1 MRLARLAWLS
11 AISMLV
17 SGRVLADPP
26 FEMDKLETNDL
37 RLLYTEPESY
47 LSPHVA
53 RSFENSMKF
62 QRLIFDWTPWDKTTI
77 VLTDLSDYG
86 NAGASASPRN
96 AVSVFIAPDSL
107 TLETSPGSERM
118 FMLFNHELVHVAT
131 MDGWNK
137 NDRAWRVFFGGK
149 PRQTD
154 EHPETI
160 LYNYLT
166 VPRLSSPRWYL
177 EGSAVFMET
186 WMSGG
191 LGRAQGAYDEMVF
204 RAMVR
209 DNAHFFSPLG
219 LVSEGTAVDFQTVSN
234 AYLYGTRFMSYL
246 ALHYSPEQLI
256 EWWKRKDG
264 SDAYY
269 SSQFEKVFGLPLNT
283 AWNDWIAWEHEFQKA
298 NLEKV
303 RQYPL
308 TPARHLARQ
317 ALGSVSKSFI
327 DPESQTM
334 IGAFRYPGVLAHV
347 GVMSL
352 KDGSIKR
359 LTEIKGPMKYR
370 VASTAYDPQNKTFF
384 YTADNLDYRDLMAVD
399 VRTGKTRMLLRDA
412 RIGDL
417 AFDAADRSIWGLQH
431 LNGYVSLV
439 RIPYPYTNWTQV
451 HTWPYGEIA
460 FELDMSPDGKLLSA
474 SMDEID
480 GHRFLRI
487 FRTDDLL
494 AGKAE
499 PMGQYDFGQATP
511 EGFVFTADGRYL
523 YGSSYYTG
531 ISNIYRYEIKS
542 GDMEAVSNA
551 ETGFFRPMPQAD
563 GSLIVLEYTGQGF
576 VPTVID
582 PVPLKD
588 LSAITFLGTEIAEK
602 HPVVKTWGAGSPAK
616 IPLESMI
623 TNQGK
628 YRPAHEMRLESDY
641 PVIEG
646 YRGSTAL
653 GWHVDFSDP
662 LRLHSLG
669 ITAAA
674 SVGGSVPG
682 NEKLH
687 VSIDYK
693 ALNWYAR
700 YWHNYA
706 DFYDLFGPI
715 ETSRKGDA
723 VIVGYKK
730 ALILDEPRRLDF
742 STSLAYYTGLDTLPG
757 NQNVVSTFSEIFSAK
772 AGLKYAYIRES
783 QNSVDRE
790 QGFGWNLDAATY
802 VAGGK
807 TVPQLRGGFDFGFM
821 LPLRHSS
828 IWLYNSAGVSGGD
841 RSNSLASFYFGG
853 FHNNYV
859 DNHDAK
865 RYREYDS
872 FPGFGIDEINGQS
885 FVKSTLEW
893 NLPPIRFEEVG
904 KPGAYLSWMRPALF
918 AGVLVTDPNNSAFR
932 RTATDLGGQLDFN
945 FTILNRLP
953 MTLSIGYAAGFE
965 HWRKVDDEWM
975 LSLKIL

>member
-1 MRLARLAWLS
+1 MRWAKSTWLMAVCVLA
-11 AISMLV
+11 
-17 SGRVLADPP
+17 SGRVLAQP
-26 FEMDKLETNDL
+26 FEMNMLETKDL
-37 RLLYTEPESY
+37 RLLYTDPEGY
-47 LSPHVA
+47 LAPHVA
-53 RSFENSMKF
+53 RSFENSLKF
-62 QRLIFDWTPWDKTTI
+62 QRSIFEWTPYDRTTI

-86 NAGASASPRN
+86 NAGASASPSN

-131 MDGWNK
+131 MDGWNQR
-137 NDRAWRVFFGGK
+137 DRRWRLFFGGK

-177 EGSAVFMET
+177 EGAAVFMET

-209 DNAHFFSPLG
+209 DNAHFYSPLG

-246 ALHYSPEQLI
+246 ALRYTPEQLI

-264 SDAYY
+264 SEAYY

-283 AWNDWIAWEHEFQKA
+283 AWNDWIVWEHEFQKA
-298 NLEKV
+298 NLAKV
-303 RQYPL
+303 RQFPL
-308 TPARHLARQ
+308 TPTRHLTRQ
-317 ALGSVSKSFI
+317 ALGSVSKSFV
-327 DPESQTM
+327 DPDNQTM
-334 IGAFRYPGVLAHV
+334 VGGFRYPGVLAHV

-352 KDGSIKR
+352 KDGSVKR

-370 VASTAYDPQNKTFF
+370 VASTAYDPQSKTFF

-399 VRTGKTRMLLRDA
+399 LKTGKTRMLLKDA

-417 AFDAADRSIWGLQH
+417 AFDAADRSIWGLRH
-431 LNGYVSLV
+431 LNGYVTLV
-439 RIPYPYTNWTQV
+439 RIPYPYKEWTQV

-460 FELDMSPDGKLLSA
+460 FELDVSPDGKLLST

-487 FRTDDLL
+487 FKTDDLL
-494 AGKAE
+494 ADKIE
-499 PMGQYDFGQATP
+499 PMGQFDFGQATP
-511 EGFVFTADGRYL
+511 EGFVFSPDGRYL
-523 YGSSYYTG
+523 FGSAYYTG
-531 ISNIYRYEIKS
+531 ISNIYRYELKTRQ
-542 GDMEAVSNA
+542 MEAVSNA

-588 LSAITFLGTEIAEK
+588 LSAITFLGAEIVEK
-602 HPVVKTWGAGSPAK
+602 HPVVKSWGVGSPAK
-616 IPLESMI
+616 IPLETMI
-623 TNQGK
+623 THQGK
-628 YRPAHEMRLESDY
+628 YRPGRQMRLESDY

-662 LRLHSLG
+662 LRLHTLG

-674 SVGGSVPG
+674 SIGGNVSG

-700 YWHNYA
+700 YRHNYA

-715 ETSRKGDA
+715 ESSRKGDA
-723 VIVGYKK
+723 FIVGYKR

-757 NQNVVSTFSEIFSAK
+757 NQNVAAGVSEIFSAK
-772 AGLKYAYIRES
+772 AGLRYSNTRES
-783 QNSVDRE
+783 QNSVDHE
-790 QGFGWNLDAATY
+790 KGFRWNLDTSVD
-802 VAGGK
+802 VAGGD
-807 TVPQLRGGFDFGFM
+807 TVPKLRGGFDFGFV
-821 LPLRHSS
+821 LPVAHSS
-828 IWLYNSAGVSGGD
+828 IWLYNSAGVAGSD
-841 RSNSLASFYFGG
+841 RRNSLANYYFGG

-859 DNHDAK
+859 DNRDVK

-872 FPGFGIDEINGQS
+872 FPGFQIDQVSGQS
-885 FVKSTLEW
+885 FVKSTLEL
-893 NLPPIRFEEVG
+893 NLPPLRFEEVG

-918 AGVLVTDPNNSAFR
+918 AGVLVTDPNNSRFR
-932 RTATDLGGQLDFN
+932 RTVNDLGGQLDFN

-953 MTLSIGYAAGFE
+953 MTLSLGYAAGFE
-965 HWRKVDDEWM
+965 HWRKIGDEWM
-975 LSLKIL
+975 VSLKIL

>member
-1 MRLARLAWLS
+1 MQWVKSTWLIAACVLA
-11 AISMLV
+11 
-17 SGRVLADPP
+17 SGRVAAKP
-26 FEMDKLETNDL
+26 FEMDMLETKDL
-37 RLLYTEPESY
+37 RLLYTDPEGY
-47 LSPHVA
+47 LAPHVA
-53 RSFENSMKF
+53 RSFENSLKF
-62 QRLIFDWTPWDKTTI
+62 QRSIFDWTPYDRTTI

-86 NAGASASPRN
+86 NAGASASPSN

-131 MDGWNK
+131 MDGWNRR
-137 NDRAWRVFFGGK
+137 DRRWRLFFGGK

-177 EGSAVFMET
+177 EGAAVFMET

-209 DNAHFFSPLG
+209 DNAHFYSPLG

-246 ALHYSPEQLI
+246 ALRYTPEQLI

-264 SDAYY
+264 SEAYY

-283 AWNDWIAWEHEFQKA
+283 AWNDWIAWEHVFQKA
-298 NLEKV
+298 NLAKV
-303 RQYPL
+303 RQFPL
-308 TPARHLARQ
+308 TPTRHLTRQ
-317 ALGSVSKSFI
+317 ALGSVSKSFV
-327 DPESQTM
+327 DPDNQTM
-334 IGAFRYPGVLAHV
+334 VGGFRYPGVLAHV

-370 VASTAYDPQNKTFF
+370 VTSTAYDPGSKTFF

-399 VRTGKTRMLLRDA
+399 LKTGKTRMLLKDA

-417 AFDAADRSIWGLQH
+417 AFDAADRSIWGLRH
-431 LNGYVSLV
+431 LNGYVTLV
-439 RIPYPYTNWTQV
+439 RIPYPYKEWTQI
-451 HTWPYGEIA
+451 HSWPYGEIA
-460 FELDMSPDGKLLSA
+460 FELDVSADGKLLST

-487 FRTDDLL
+487 FRIDDLL
-494 AGKAE
+494 ADKIE
-499 PMGQYDFGQATP
+499 PMGQFDFGQATP
-511 EGFVFTADGRYL
+511 EGFVFSADGRYL
-523 YGSSYYTG
+523 FGSAYYTG
-531 ISNIYRYEIKS
+531 ISNIYRYELKTRQ
-542 GDMEAVSNA
+542 MEAVSNA

-588 LSAITFLGTEIAEK
+588 LSAITFLGAEIAEK
-602 HPVVKTWGAGSPAK
+602 HPVVKSWGAGSPAN

-623 TNQGK
+623 THEGK
-628 YRPAHEMRLESDY
+628 YRPGRQMRLESDY

-646 YRGSTAL
+646 YRGSAAL
-653 GWHVDFSDP
+653 GWHFDFSDP
-662 LRLHSLG
+662 LRLHTLG
-669 ITAAA
+669 ITASTSFGGA
-674 SVGGSVPG
+674 SG

-687 VSIDYK
+687 ASIDYK

-700 YWHNYA
+700 YRHNYA

-715 ETSRKGDA
+715 ESSRKGDA
-723 VIVGYKK
+723 FIVGYKR

-757 NQNVVSTFSEIFSAK
+757 NQNVAAGFSEIFSAK
-772 AGLKYAYIRES
+772 AGLKYSNTRES
-783 QNSVDRE
+783 QNSVDHE
-790 QGFGWNLDAATY
+790 KGFRWNIDASADI
-802 VAGGK
+802 AGGD
-807 TVPQLRGGFDFGFM
+807 TVPKLRGGFDFGFV
-821 LPLRHSS
+821 LPIAHSS
-828 IWLYNSAGVSGGD
+828 IWLYNSAGVAGSN

-859 DNHDAK
+859 DNHDVK

-872 FPGFGIDEINGQS
+872 FPGFNIDEVSGQS
-885 FVKSTLEW
+885 FVKSTLEL
-893 NLPPIRFEEVG
+893 NLPPWRFEEVG
-904 KPGAYLSWMRPALF
+904 KPGAYLSWMRPAVF
-918 AGVLVTDPNNSAFR
+918 AGVLVSDPNNSSFR
-932 RTATDLGGQLDFN
+932 RTVTDLGAQLDFN
-945 FTILNRLP
+945 FTVLNRLP
-953 MTLSIGYAAGFE
+953 MTLSFGYAAGFE
-965 HWRKVDDEWM
+965 HWRKTGDEWM